1 MLRGESKV
9 LFFKALD
16 ESFRRRRQ
24 PYLHEVLQ
32 RWLALVDETRRTPL
46 PAA

>member
-16 ESFRRRRQ
+16 DSFRRRRQ
-24 PYLHEVLQ
+24 PYLHEVME
-32 RWLALVDETRRTPL
+32 RWLVLVDENRRTPQ